1 MGPPTEKQMKLIKRM
16 EMFTDKV
23 FTGSTVQEASQFISA
38 NMELYQ
44 EKKSLHLT
52 WLTMTMLTNLSSS
65 LHQG

>member
-1 MGPPTEKQMKLIKRM
+1 MRPPTEKQMKLIKRM

-44 EKKSLHLT
+44 EKKELT
-52 WLTMTMLTNLSSS
+52 FDMVYYDDAY
-65 LHQG
+65 